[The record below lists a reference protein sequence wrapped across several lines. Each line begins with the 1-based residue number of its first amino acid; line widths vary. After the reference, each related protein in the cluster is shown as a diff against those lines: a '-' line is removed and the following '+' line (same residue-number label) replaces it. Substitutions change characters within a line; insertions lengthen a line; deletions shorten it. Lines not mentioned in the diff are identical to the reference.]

1 MVIYFTIL
9 GLLPIFLGVNLV
21 LLEGVHNLYYSHI
34 IALNYVLV
42 YLVCI
47 QSGVSTFSQSL
58 IYFIYSTI
66 IYTFFFIFQTVR
78 SEQVDLK
85 ESTLIGY
92 LVFYYLSCS
101 FILINNYIYL
111 HSEISTFNNSNLGA
125 KNSAKIE
132 DFVDRLLPK
141 HVGYYEYR

>member
-9 GLLPIFLGVNLV
+9 GLLPLFLGVNLV

-78 SEQVDLK
+78 SEQVNLK

>member
-9 GLLPIFLGVNLV
+9 GLLPLFLGVNLV

-47 QSGVSTFSQSL
+47 QSGVSTFTQSL

-78 SEQVDLK
+78 SERVNLK

>member
-78 SEQVDLK
+78 SEQVNLK